1 MKHGEEETLHVVTEQ
16 GMYGSLEME
25 DASKRKVQTKEEMD
39 KEIEEAIARNRDTFL
54 NK

>member
-1 MKHGEEETLHVVTEQ
+1 MEYEKDTLHVVTEQ

-25 DASKRKVQTKEEMD
+25 DPSKRKVQTKEEMD
-39 KEIEEAIARNRDTFL
+39 KEIEEAIVRNRASFI